1 LPVLY
6 DICMFTIHL
15 SCLMLSAVSPNIHVI
30 CRISKIIFS
39 KSSVPS
45 IVQLSLIS
53 LLCNR
58 TTFNYSSQMLS
69 NCHFEPLLGCSQ
81 AFIPL
86 PLLLLISLYCV
97 MQPHRTVLFF
107 PYRRLS
113 VKLRTV
119 HSGPLHLTSLK
130 FADIVSKLKIPCNA

>member
-15 SCLMLSAVSPNIHVI
+15 SCFMLSAVSP
-30 CRISKIIFS
+30 KL
-39 KSSVPS
+39 SSVSPQYPS